1 MGSDDEASSGRFR
14 SIHLWPLAFYVVVG
28 FLFLMPLPLRGRTEV
43 VQTSSDVRQHLWWLW
58 WTNEALQEGR
68 SPYFTDRLFHPTGV
82 HLYLSPM
89 DNVAGLLAIPLQRA
103 FGLVSAYNLLVLA
116 GNVFSAYAMFLLA
129 LEVTRSSSGALVAGA
144 AFAFAPL
151 LSAATNRGQLE
162 WANVGFMP
170 LAVLGLVRLQ
180 QGPIWAV
187 IPRAV
192 FFSLAMLVTWYQGLF
207 VALFAGIFW
216 LWRIVDHALLHE
228 WKRIGSFS
236 LRLCLWGL
244 VSLVLVAP
252 LLLPTLR
259 AGAANRAAAAPPEWV
274 ALNAATPLAPLFPF
288 NAASGPDRPLWSHA
302 LGFVLLVLP
311 LLGAFS
317 ARRRAAFWVSCY
329 GAFYLLALGPIVTLG
344 DHRIDSPLLP
354 YNLLYALPFGL
365 GRIPRTAVRFLI
377 MASVCA
383 SILTAWGVA
392 RLQLVRSVRG
402 PRPHAVTAL
411 ALLLVLGAVCPIP
424 RPLQSA
430 RLHPFYGWLAEA
442 PPGAVLELPRQ
453 RISDAMYGQTAH
465 GKPLLG
471 GYVSRHTPEDLRN
484 YETPVI
490 RQLWTLTLPELTAP
504 DAIDQAPLQ
513 SCVPEVLDAYGLRY
527 VVVHLDAETSAG
539 LDSVLREVLPESSV
553 VWSDGALR
561 AYRVPSYPDRK
572 GVVVGFGLGWTAPL
586 QRPSTG
592 QWYRWA
598 GAQGRVILLLLDH
611 DSREMTFRARAR
623 VRRRTP
629 IEVDLDSAPVATLS
643 LGREERDISLP
654 VRLQPGYNALRF
666 HAQGKTIGE
675 GPSADEDPWLVLGQ
689 VRVDPGSLPMLQSRP

>member
-1 MGSDDEASSGRFR
+1 MGSDDQAPSGRFR
-14 SIHLWPLAFYVVVG
+14 SIHPWPLAFYVVVG
-28 FLFLMPLPLRGRTEV
+28 FLFLMPLPLRGRTHV

-68 SPYFTDRLFHPTGV
+68 SPHFTDRLFHPTGV
-82 HLYLSPM
+82 QLYLSPM
-89 DNVAGLLAIPLQRA
+89 DNVAGLLAVPLQRA
-103 FGLVSAYNLLVLA
+103 FGLVSAYNLLILA

-144 AFAFAPL
+144 AFAFGPL
-151 LSAATNRGQLE
+151 LSVATNRGQLE

-180 QGPIWAV
+180 QGPIWGV
-187 IPRAV
+187 IPRAI
-192 FFSLAMLVTWYQGLF
+192 FFSLAMFVTWYQGLF
-207 VALFAGIFW
+207 LGLFAGIFW
-216 LWRIVDHALLHE
+216 LWRTVDHALVHD

-236 LRLCLWGL
+236 LRLGLWGL

-259 AGAANRAAAAPPEWV
+259 AGADNRTAAAPPEWV
-274 ALNAATPLAPLFPF
+274 ALNAATPLAPLLPF
-288 NAASGPDRPLWSHA
+288 RSATDPDRPLWNHA
-302 LGFVLLVLP
+302 LGFVLVVLP

-317 ARRRAAFWVSCY
+317 ARRRAAFWVLCY

-344 DHRIDSPLLP
+344 DHRIDSPWLP
-354 YNLLYALPFGL
+354 YNLLYALPFGI

-377 MASVCA
+377 MASLCA

-392 RLQLVRSVRG
+392 RLQLVRSERG
-402 PRPHAVTAL
+402 SRPHVVTAL
-411 ALLLVLGAVCPIP
+411 ALLLVLGALCPIP

-430 RLHPFYGWLAEA
+430 RIHPFYRWLAEA
-442 PPGAVLELPRQ
+442 PPGAVLELPRH

-471 GYVSRHTPEDLRN
+471 GYVSRHTPEGLRN
-484 YETPVI
+484 YEIPVI

-513 SCVPEVLDAYGLRY
+513 SRIPEVLDAYGLRY
-527 VVVHLDAETSAG
+527 VVIHLDAKNSAD
-539 LDSVLREVLPESSV
+539 LDTVVRRALPESAV
-553 VWSDGALR
+553 VWSDDLLR
-561 AYRVPSYPDRK
+561 AYRVPACPDRK
-572 GVVVGFGLGWTAPL
+572 GVVVGFGPGWTAPT
-586 QRPSTG
+586 RGSATG
-592 QWYRWA
+592 KSRRLTEA
-598 GAQGRVILLLLDH
+598 EGRVILLLLDEEA
-611 DSREMTFRARAR
+611 SEMTLRAAALG
-623 VRRRTP
+623 RRRIP
-629 IEVDLDSAPVATLS
+629 IEVDLDSAPVATLA

-675 GPSADEDPWLVLGQ
+675 GPGDEDPWLVLSQ
-689 VRVDPGSLPMLQSRP
+689 VRIDAESLPTLRP